1 MEYHP
6 LTLIVRTWKEPRKMK
21 NKLVLVVVFNLLA
34 TFSSVC
40 VATEL
45 DSLQGKW
52 ESRFQEQGR
61 ALRVLKII
69 DRNRETVETYDGDK
83 LVHRH
88 VVTLEEKQAEG
99 ITVIHYGESEVTHG
113 PRKGQRGKP
122 GSFVSKRL
130 GDTWYNI
137 QGLETNGETP
147 FTVIQFK
154 RVNEPVQ
161 TENAASRK

>member
-1 MEYHP
+1 
-6 LTLIVRTWKEPRKMK
+6 MK
-21 NKLVLVVVFNLLA
+21 NKLLLVIAFNLLT

-45 DSLQGKW
+45 ESLQGKW
-52 ESRFQEQGR
+52 ESQFQEQGR
-61 ALRVLKII
+61 TLRVLKII
-69 DRNRETVETYDGDK
+69 DKNRETVETYDGDK

-99 ITVIHYGESEVTHG
+99 ITVMHYGESEVTHG

-130 GDTWYNI
+130 GDTWYNV
-137 QGLETNGETP
+137 QGLETSGDTP
-147 FTVIQFK
+147 FTVVQFK
-154 RVNEPVQ
+154 RVDEPAQ
-161 TENAASRK
+161 TENEAPRK

>member
-1 MEYHP
+1 
-6 LTLIVRTWKEPRKMK
+6 MK

-137 QGLETNGETP
+137 QGLETNGETT
-147 FTVIQFK
+147 FTVIKFK

>member
-1 MEYHP
+1 
-6 LTLIVRTWKEPRKMK
+6 MK

-83 LVHRH
+83 FVHRH